1 MRKRIVLQSEPCEPP
16 KKPHMKSKANY
27 WSVRKEDIA
36 TIAKAQ
42 LIGSADTVI
51 VLNIDIFFEGELK
64 ARYFADKFACSHRAL
79 IVDTGDWKR
88 LCLQNVANVAA
99 GLKPNYNE
107 YNFYCDMVYW
117 DFETVEDSD
126 IVHRYLGRDV
136 RYWESEIQS
145 AKRITALNNKQARID
160 ALMAEVVPDIPE
172 DFYRWMHEDVFGSKY
187 LFQKKLAKMTRCT
200 CAACGKTWLQK
211 KSLGIGRKTC
221 PKCGSP
227 VMGTYKQEIKS
238 AEKSLFLLQP
248 CRKYGRWIERYFR
261 ASCVW
266 SPEKESL
273 VSIDERIRVIVPN
286 GKDWGTCY
294 YEDFIDEDGKPTY
307 WDANHFNGRMRAGY
321 LYPGTLGQMKKCLP
335 DTLSRSGMQILAAE
349 GVRFNVNNLIINWHK
364 KPCMEYI
371 IKGGF
376 HRLAAEMIGNS
387 YWGSDYKVDL
397 DGENPQEAFRLNADK
412 VNRFRQMDGGLTI
425 LGWLQYE
432 QTTGRK
438 ISQANLIE
446 ADKHGIH
453 CNDPY
458 VWKILSFVKS
468 PDVFINYLRKQS
480 KLQKESRRQI
490 ISDWVDYLDMAKKQK
505 LNLSNAMFYKPKN
518 LKAAHDAC
526 VRFAQQNELQL
537 KAEGIR
543 ERFPDVERILDD
555 VRDKYTYEGED
566 FSIVVPADIADII
579 HEGRCLG
586 HCIDTTDRYFDRIQQ
601 HITYLV
607 FLRRSSQKDVP
618 YYTLEI
624 EPGGTIRQQRTTGN
638 NQNKTDVKEYTPFI
652 HEWQRAVRERI
663 SEEDKQLAEVSRQ
676 TRIREYQELRDKQE
690 KVWRG
695 ALAGKLL
702 VDVLEADLIEVV

>member
-1 MRKRIVLQSEPCEPP
+1 MRKRIVLQSEQCEPP
-16 KKPHMKSKANY
+16 KEPYIEHTQSWTMRQEY
-27 WSVRKEDIA
+27 IA

-42 LIGSADTVI
+42 LIGTDDTSI
-51 VLNIDIFFEGELK
+51 VLNIDIFYLGELK
-64 ARYFADKFACSHRAL
+64 ARYFADKFANSYRAL
-79 IVDTGDWKR
+79 IINTGEWKQ
-88 LCLQNVANVAA
+88 LCLQNVANVAS
-99 GLKPNYNE
+99 GLSANYNE
-107 YNFYCDMVYW
+107 YNYYCDMAHWEY
-117 DFETVEDSD
+117 ETEEDRN
-126 IVHRYLGRDV
+126 IVHEYLERDV

-145 AKRITALNNKQARID
+145 SKRMKALENKQARID
-160 ALMAEVVPDIPE
+160 ALMEETVPDIPE
-172 DFYRWMHEDVFGSKY
+172 DFYRWMHEEIFGRNH

-211 KSLGIGRKTC
+211 KSLGIGWKTC
-221 PKCGSP
+221 PKCGSK
-227 VMGTYKQEIKS
+227 VLGTYKQEVKS
-238 AEKSLFLLQP
+238 AEKSLYILQP
-248 CRKYGRWIERYFR
+248 CRIYGRWIERYFR

-266 SPEKESL
+266 SPQKKSL

-286 GKDWGTCY
+286 GKDWGTCF
-294 YEDFIDEDGKPTY
+294 YEDHIGKDGKPIF
-307 WDANHFNGRMRAGY
+307 WDSNRTFGKMASGY
-321 LYPGTLGQMKKCLP
+321 LYPGTLNQMKKCWP
-335 DTLSRSGMQILAAE
+335 ETLSRSGIEKMAA
-349 GVRFNVNNLIINWHK
+349 GGAYFNVNHMIIKWHK
-364 KPCMEYI
+364 ESCMEYI

-376 HRLAAEMIGNS
+376 HRLAAEMLNEL
-387 YWGSDYKVDL
+387 YWGTDYKVDMT
-397 DGENPQEAFRLNADK
+397 GENPQEAFRLSADR
-412 VNRFRQMDGGLTI
+412 VNRFRQMNGGMTV

-432 QTTGRK
+432 QTMKVK

-446 ADKHGIH
+446 ADKHGIR
-453 CNDPY
+453 CDDND
-458 VWKILSFVKS
+458 VWKILSYVKS
-468 PDVFINYLRKQS
+468 PDIFINYLRKQS
-480 KLQKESRRQI
+480 KMQKCSRRQV

-505 LNLSNAMFYKPKN
+505 LNLKNALFYKPKN

-526 VRFAQQNELQL
+526 VRYAHQNELKL

-543 ERFPDVERILDD
+543 ERFPDVERILNDI
-555 VRDKYTYEGED
+555 RDKYTYDGDD
-566 FSIVVPADIADII
+566 FSIVVPADIADIV

-638 NQNKTDVKEYTPFI
+638 NQNKADVKEYTPFI
-652 HEWQRAVRERI
+652 HEWQRAIRERI
-663 SEEDKQLAEVSRQ
+663 SEEDRQMAEVSRQ

-702 VDVLEADLIEVV
+702 VDVLEADLIEAI

>member
-16 KKPHMKSKANY
+16 KKPHIKSSQGWY
-27 WSVRKEDIA
+27 MRRETIA

-42 LIGSADTVI
+42 LVGTDDTAPI
-51 VLNIDIFFEGELK
+51 LNIDIFYEGELK
-64 ARYFADKFACSHRAL
+64 ARYFADKFANSHRAL
-79 IVDTGDWKR
+79 IINTGEWKQ
-88 LCLQNVANVAA
+88 LCLQNVANVAS
-99 GLKPNYNE
+99 GLRANYNE
-107 YNFYCDMVYW
+107 YSYYCDMVNW
-117 DFETVEDSD
+117 DYETKEDRN
-126 IVHRYLGRDV
+126 IVHAYLERDV

-145 AKRITALNNKQARID
+145 SKRMKALNNKQARID
-160 ALMAEVVPDIPE
+160 ALMEEAVPDIPE
-172 DFYRWMHEDVFGSKY
+172 DFYRWMHEDIFGRKHLY
-187 LFQKKLAKMTRCT
+187 QKKLAKMTRCT

-211 KSLGIGRKTC
+211 KSLGIGWKTC
-221 PKCGSP
+221 PKCGST
-227 VMGTYKQEIKS
+227 VLGTYKQEIKS
-238 AEKSLFLLQP
+238 AEKSLYLLQP
-248 CRKYGRWIERYFR
+248 CRKYGQWIERYFR

-294 YEDFIDEDGKPTY
+294 YEDFIDKDGKPTF
-307 WDANHFNGRMRAGY
+307 WDSNHTFCKMASGY
-321 LYPGTLGQMKKCLP
+321 LYPGTLSQMKKCWP
-335 DTLSRSGMQILAAE
+335 ETLSRSGIEMMAA
-349 GVRFNVNNLIINWHK
+349 GGAYFNVNHMITKWHK
-364 KPCMEYI
+364 EPCMEYI

-376 HRLAAEMIGNS
+376 HRLAAEMLNEL
-387 YWGSDYKVDL
+387 YWGTDYKVDMT
-397 DGENPQEAFRLNADK
+397 GENPQEAFRLSADK
-412 VNRFRQMDGGLTI
+412 CNRFRQMNGGQTV

-432 QTTGRK
+432 QTMKVK

-446 ADKHGIH
+446 ADKHGIR
-453 CNDPY
+453 CDEPD
-458 VWKILSFVKS
+458 VWKILSYVKS
-468 PDVFINYLRKQS
+468 PDAFINYLRKQS
-480 KLQKESRRQI
+480 KMQKCSRRQV

-505 LNLSNAMFYKPKN
+505 LNLKNVMFYKPKN

-526 VRFAQQNELQL
+526 VRYAHQNELKL
-537 KAEGIR
+537 KADGIR
-543 ERFPDVERILDD
+543 ERFPDVERILNDI
-555 VRDKYTYEGED
+555 RDKYTYDGDD
-566 FSIVVPADIADII
+566 FSIVVPADIADIV

-601 HITYLV
+601 HISYLV

-638 NQNKTDVKEYTPFI
+638 NQNKADVKEYTPFI
-652 HEWQRAVRERI
+652 HEWQRVVRERI
-663 SEEDKQLAEVSRQ
+663 SEEDRKMAEVSRQ

-702 VDVLEADLIEVV
+702 VDVLEADLIEAI

>member
-16 KKPHMKSKANY
+16 KKPHMKSEANY

-107 YNFYCDMVYW
+107 YNFYCDMVHW

-126 IVHRYLGRDV
+126 IVHRYLGTDV

-145 AKRITALNNKQARID
+145 EKRITALNNKQACID

-172 DFYRWMHEDVFGSKY
+172 DFYRWMHEEVFGSKY

-273 VSIDERIRVIVPN
+273 ISIDERIRVIVPN

-294 YEDFIDEDGKPTY
+294 YEDFIDKDGKPTY

-387 YWGSDYKVDL
+387 YWGTDYKVDL
-397 DGENPQEAFRLNADK
+397 TGENPQEAFRLNADR

-453 CNDPY
+453 CNDPD

-526 VRFAQQNELQL
+526 VRFALQNELKL
-537 KAEGIR
+537 KADGIR
-543 ERFPDVERILDD
+543 ERFPDVERILNDI
-555 VRDKYTYEGED
+555 RDKYTYDGDD
-566 FSIVVPADIADII
+566 FSVIVPADIV

-601 HITYLV
+601 HISYLV

-638 NQNKTDVKEYTPFI
+638 NQNKADVKEYTPFI
-652 HEWQRAVRERI
+652 HEWQRVVRERI
-663 SEEDKQLAEVSRQ
+663 SEEDRQMAEVSRQ

-702 VDVLEADLIEVV
+702 VDVLEADLIEAI

>member
-27 WSVRKEDIA
+27 WSVREEDIA

-79 IVDTGDWKR
+79 IVYTGDWKR

-107 YNFYCDMVYW
+107 YNFYCDMVHW
-117 DFETVEDSD
+117 DFETVEDSA
-126 IVHRYLGRDV
+126 IVHRYLGTDV

-145 AKRITALNNKQARID
+145 EKRITALNNKQARID

-172 DFYRWMHEDVFGSKY
+172 DFYRWMHEEVFGSKY
-187 LFQKKLAKMTRCT
+187 
-200 CAACGKTWLQK
+200 
-211 KSLGIGRKTC
+211 
-221 PKCGSP
+221 
-227 VMGTYKQEIKS
+227 
-238 AEKSLFLLQP
+238 LFLLQP

-294 YEDFIDEDGKPTY
+294 YEDFIDKDGKPTY

-321 LYPGTLGQMKKCLP
+321 LYPGTLDQMKKCLP
-335 DTLSRSGMQILAAE
+335 YTLSRSGMQILAAE

-397 DGENPQEAFRLNADK
+397 DGKNPQEAFRLNADK

-453 CNDPY
+453 CNDPD

-480 KLQKESRRQI
+480 KLQKEYRRQI

-518 LKAAHDAC
+518 IKAAHDAC
-526 VRFAQQNELQL
+526 VRFALQNELQL

-638 NQNKTDVKEYTPFI
+638 NQKKTDVKEYTPFI
-652 HEWQRAVRERI
+652 HEWQRAIRERI

>member
-16 KKPHMKSKANY
+16 KKPHIKSSQGRY
-27 WSVRKEDIA
+27 MRRETIA

-42 LIGSADTVI
+42 LVGTDDTAA
-51 VLNIDIFFEGELK
+51 VLNIDIFYEGELK
-64 ARYFADKFACSHRAL
+64 ARYFADKFANSHRAL
-79 IVDTGDWKR
+79 IINTGEWKQ
-88 LCLQNVANVAA
+88 LCLQNVANVAS
-99 GLKPNYNE
+99 GLSANYNE
-107 YNFYCDMVYW
+107 YRYYCDMAHW
-117 DFETVEDSD
+117 DYETEEDRN
-126 IVHRYLGRDV
+126 IVHEYLERDV

-145 AKRITALNNKQARID
+145 SKRMKALENKQARID
-160 ALMAEVVPDIPE
+160 ALMEDVVPDIPE
-172 DFYRWMHEDVFGSKY
+172 DFYRWMHEEIFGRNH

-211 KSLGIGRKTC
+211 KSLGIGWKTC
-221 PKCGSP
+221 PKCGSK
-227 VMGTYKQEIKS
+227 VLGTYKQEVKS
-238 AEKSLFLLQP
+238 AEKSLYLLQP
-248 CRKYGRWIERYFR
+248 CRIYGRWIERYFR

-266 SPEKESL
+266 SPQKKSL

-294 YEDFIDEDGKPTY
+294 YEDFIDKDGKPTY
-307 WDANHFNGRMRAGY
+307 WDANHFNGRMVSGY
-321 LYPGTLGQMKKCLP
+321 LYPGTLSQMKKCWP
-335 DTLSRSGMQILAAE
+335 ETLSRSGIEKMAA
-349 GVRFNVNNLIINWHK
+349 GGAYFNVNHMIIKWHK
-364 KPCMEYI
+364 ESCMEYI

-376 HRLAAEMIGNS
+376 HRLAAEMLNEL
-387 YWGSDYKVDL
+387 YWGTDYKVDMT
-397 DGENPQEAFRLNADK
+397 GENPQEAFRLSADR
-412 VNRFRQMDGGLTI
+412 VNRFRQMNGGLTV

-432 QTTGRK
+432 QTMKVK

-446 ADKHGIH
+446 ADKHGIRCDEH
-453 CNDPY
+453 D
-458 VWKILSFVKS
+458 VWKILSYVKS
-468 PDVFINYLRKQS
+468 PDVFLNYLRKQS
-480 KLQKESRRQI
+480 KMQKCSRRQV

-505 LNLSNAMFYKPKN
+505 LNLKNAMFYKPKN

-526 VRFAQQNELQL
+526 VRYAHQNELKL
-537 KAEGIR
+537 KADGIR
-543 ERFPDVERILDD
+543 ERFPDVERILNDI
-555 VRDKYTYEGED
+555 RDKYTYDGDD
-566 FSIVVPADIADII
+566 FSIVVPADIADIV

-638 NQNKTDVKEYTPFI
+638 NQNKADVKEYMPFI
-652 HEWQRAVRERI
+652 HEWQRVVRERI
-663 SEEDKQLAEVSRQ
+663 SEEDRQMAEVSRQ

-702 VDVLEADLIEVV
+702 VDVLEADLIEAI